1 MKTTASSIQNMN
13 ELIFENK
20 NKAYGAYVIRNA
32 YDTTISKALFI
43 SIALASTLSLLAF
56 WLSQSP
62 DVLPKIQGQTDV
74 PEVSV
79 FFDVTPIEKPK
90 IIETIEKPK
99 IDKPDVTPK
108 SDNLTLVA
116 SDDKNDLKTTT
127 NVDAVITKNGTL
139 DGSDSAA
146 VEEGIKHIVVS
157 KVVKEAKAIV
167 DVMPEFNGNLF
178 QYISSKIQYPYPAKE
193 TGTSGTVVLQFIV
206 EEDGAIGDV
215 KVLKGVANG
224 CTEEAIRVVKSMP
237 KWKPGKN
244 KGEPV
249 RVLFNLPVRFTIK

>member
-32 YDTTISKALFI
+32 YESTLAKAL
-43 SIALASTLSLLAF
+43 SIAIGFSAIVVLIAF
-56 WLSQSP
+56 LFFEAP
-62 DVLPKIQGQTDV
+62 LVMPKIDTQVEIPFT
-74 PEVSV
+74 SIIM
-79 FFDVTPIEKPK
+79 DVTPIEKPE
-90 IIETIEKPK
+90 IIEKIEPQK

-108 SDNLTLVA
+108 SDNLNLVA
-116 SDDKNDLKTTT
+116 SDDKKDVLTTD
-127 NVDAVITKNGTL
+127 NANAVITKNGTP
-139 DGSDSAA
+139 DGSDSVA
-146 VEEGIKHIVVS
+146 VEADIKHIVVS
-157 KVVKEAKAIV
+157 KVEKKCELIV

-193 TGTSGTVVLQFIV
+193 SGTSGTVVLQFIV

-215 KVLKGVANG
+215 KVLKGVADG
-224 CTEEAIRVVKSMP
+224 CTEEAIRVVKAMP